1 LKEKDVKE
9 MKKRIWIMIVMI
21 VVSLAGCGGGGE
33 PEAEEQ
39 RPIAERSQAEESA
52 EDVQAEPETEAA
64 PESEEDTPKEETKED
79 LMALL
84 GAIQP
89 GQIDSLK
96 IATDIYTQD
105 GLVSSSLIYQKGA
118 DTRTE
123 VSHEGMKQIV
133 IVQAEEGI
141 TYQYQEGSPQGMK
154 IVHGDA
160 DEMMEGFEDMD
171 AQMEMPDFDE
181 IGNQMNENM
190 IVRREK
196 INGQDAIYIEFSNPE
211 QGLDNSAMK
220 MWYSEK
226 YGYPIVYELV
236 IDGEMMMRTEV
247 TAYEV
252 NLDLD
257 DALFQPPAGIEF
269 MEISMEGGFAM
280 PEMPAMPESSE

>member
-1 LKEKDVKE
+1 
-9 MKKRIWIMIVMI
+9 
-21 VVSLAGCGGGGE
+21 
-33 PEAEEQ
+33 
-39 RPIAERSQAEESA
+39 
-52 EDVQAEPETEAA
+52 
-64 PESEEDTPKEETKED
+64 
-79 LMALL
+79 
-84 GAIQP
+84 
-89 GQIDSLK
+89 
-96 IATDIYTQD
+96 
-105 GLVSSSLIYQKGA
+105 
-118 DTRTE
+118 
-123 VSHEGMKQIV
+123 
-133 IVQAEEGI
+133 
-141 TYQYQEGSPQGMK
+141 
-154 IVHGDA
+154 
-160 DEMMEGFEDMD
+160 
-171 AQMEMPDFDE
+171 
-181 IGNQMNENM
+181 M